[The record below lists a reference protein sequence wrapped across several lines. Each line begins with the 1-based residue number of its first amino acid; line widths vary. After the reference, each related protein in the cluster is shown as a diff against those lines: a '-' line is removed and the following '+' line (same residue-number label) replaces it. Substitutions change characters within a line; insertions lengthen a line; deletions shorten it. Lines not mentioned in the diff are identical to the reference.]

1 MKNIQLIT
9 AAVMIMSLFASC
21 KKVSNDDVSFLNTG
35 SEPTDLRLDVSVNG
49 AGVATITPWG
59 SGVAS
64 FDIYFESTTQTPV
77 NVLPGANVVH
87 TYLEGEY
94 TVKMVA
100 KNLTGG
106 QSSITKNISV
116 VTSTMLVDFETP
128 ATTYG
133 AGTFGGSAF
142 AQVANPS
149 TNGINAS
156 ANAGQI
162 TKGSPGSFSETW
174 AGITIN
180 TTNRFSFASL
190 GRIKMKV
197 YSNHTDGVWLLKL
210 ENPSSGSTVERSAT
224 TTVAN
229 AWEELTF
236 DMDPSVI
243 GRSFGGFSIFN
254 EFGTSGDGSA
264 NFVGLFDDIKVYP

>member
-1 MKNIQLIT
+1 MKNIKTIISAFLL
-9 AAVMIMSLFASC
+9 VSVLASC
-21 KKVSNDDVSFLNTG
+21 KKVSNDDVSFLTSG
-35 SEPTDLRLDVSVNG
+35 VAPSDLRLDVSVNP
-49 AGVATITPWG
+49 AGVATITPSG
-59 SGVAS
+59 TGVAS
-64 FDIYFESTTQTPV
+64 FDVYFDAATQVPEV
-77 NVLPGANVVH
+77 VLPGGNVSH
-87 TYLEGEY
+87 TYLEGDY
-94 TVKMVA
+94 TIRLIA

-106 QSSITKNISV
+106 QTTLTKNISV

-142 AQVANPS
+142 AQISNPS
-149 TNGINAS
+149 TGGINAS
-156 ANAGQI
+156 ANCGQI
-162 TKGSPGSFSETW
+162 IKGISGWSETW

-180 TTNRFSFASL
+180 VTDRFSFASL
-190 GRIKMKV
+190 GRMKMKV
-197 YSNHTDGVWLLKL
+197 YSNHVGGVWLFKL
-210 ENPSSGSTVERSAT
+210 ENPSSGGTVEKSMT

-254 EFGTSGDGSA
+254 EFGTNGDGSA

>member
-1 MKNIQLIT
+1 MKNIKTIISAFLL
-9 AAVMIMSLFASC
+9 VSVLASC
-21 KKVSNDDVSFLNTG
+21 KKVSNDDVSFLTSG
-35 SEPTDLRLDVSVNG
+35 VAPSDLRLDVSVNP
-49 AGVATITPWG
+49 AGVATITPSG
-59 SGVAS
+59 TGVAS
-64 FDIYFESTTQTPV
+64 FDVYFDAATQVPEV
-77 NVLPGANVVH
+77 VLPGGNVVH
-87 TYLEGEY
+87 TYLEGDY
-94 TVKMVA
+94 TVRLIA

-106 QSSITKNISV
+106 QTTLTKNISV

-133 AGTFGGSAF
+133 AGTFGGSNF
-142 AQVANPS
+142 AQANNPS
-149 TNGINAS
+149 TGGINAS
-156 ANAGQI
+156 ANVGQI
-162 TKGSPGSFSETW
+162 TKGAAGFPSETW

-180 TTNRFSFASL
+180 TTDRFLFASL

-197 YSNHTDGVWLLKL
+197 YSNHVGGVWLFKL
-210 ENPSSGSTVERSAT
+210 EGPSSGGTVEKSMT